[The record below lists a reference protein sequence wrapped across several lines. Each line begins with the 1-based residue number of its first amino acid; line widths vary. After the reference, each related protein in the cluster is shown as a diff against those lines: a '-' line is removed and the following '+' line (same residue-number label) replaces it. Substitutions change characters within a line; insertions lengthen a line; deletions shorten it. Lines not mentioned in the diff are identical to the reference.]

1 MDDPASTWLLV
12 PGMVLLF
19 LSAFF
24 SASET
29 AIMGLSS
36 LRLRY
41 LAEAGDRRASV
52 AHSLR
57 ADPTRLLASILV
69 GNNAVNIALAS
80 ITTALFIDWL
90 GEEGLA
96 LAMLSSTFVIVL
108 FGEVLP
114 KGLAAADGETVGL
127 AVARPIASVV
137 RLLAPLALLFNVI
150 ASAVLRWIGRE
161 PGKERAFSQEELGMV
176 VDAMEQHGVLDADEK
191 DMIHGII
198 QFADT
203 AVQEIM
209 VPRPDILA
217 VPADTPIAVA
227 SQLLLSGHFSRLP
240 VYQGALDH
248 VTGFVHLK
256 DLVRAE
262 GAHRPVGELVRPVL
276 FVPETRKVDDLFRD
290 MRRERAHLAI
300 VLDEHGSTSG
310 LVTLE
315 DLLEEIV
322 GDILDEYDDAEEQPI
337 VQVSERVYLISG
349 KAQLELVREE
359 LGLQLEDEEVDTVG
373 GLVFHRLGR
382 LPHPGDVIREGDV
395 TLTVEEVHGRR
406 IVRVKVEL
414 PAAAEGG
421 ADGMIS

>member
-1 MDDPASTWLLV
+1 MADPPSIWLLAISL
-12 PGMVLLF
+12 VLLG

-29 AIMGLSS
+29 AVMGMSR

-41 LAEAGDRRASV
+41 LAESGDRRARV
-52 AHSLR
+52 LQQLR
-57 ADPTRLLASILV
+57 DDPTRLLASILV
-69 GNNAVNIALAS
+69 GNNAVNIVLTSLA
-80 ITTALFIDWL
+80 TAMFIAWL
-90 GEEGLA
+90 GDEGLA
-96 LAMLSSTFVIVL
+96 LAMLSSTVLILL

-114 KGLAAADGETVGL
+114 KGLAADGERVAL
-127 AVARPIASVV
+127 AMARPVSIVV
-137 RLLAPLALLFNVI
+137 QLLAPVAVLFEAI
-150 ASAVLRWIGRE
+150 TDGILRWIGRE
-161 PGKERAFSQEELGMV
+161 PRRDHAPSQEELEMV
-176 VDAMEQHGVLDADEK
+176 VDAMEQHGVLDRDEK

-203 AVQEIM
+203 SVQEIM

-217 VPADTPIAVA
+217 VPADTSISEATK
-227 SQLLLSGHFSRLP
+227 LLLLGHFSRLP
-240 VYQGALDH
+240 VYQDTLDN
-248 VTGFVHLK
+248 VAGFVHLK
-256 DLVRAE
+256 DLVRADDTD
-262 GAHRPVGELVRPVL
+262 RPVGELVRPVL

-300 VLDEHGSTSG
+300 ALDEHGSTSG
-310 LVTLE
+310 LVALE

-337 VQVSERVYLISG
+337 IQISERAYSISG

-359 LGLQLEDEEVDTVG
+359 LGVQLGDEEVDTMG

-382 LPHPGDVIREGDV
+382 LPRLGDAIREDDV

-414 PAAAEGG
+414 PDTAKSREDETIA
-421 ADGMIS
+421 

>member
-1 MDDPASTWLLV
+1 MDDPASTWLVV
-12 PGMVLLF
+12 PGMLLLL

-29 AIMGLSS
+29 AIMGLSP

-41 LAEAGDRRASV
+41 LAEAGDRRAHIV
-52 AHSLR
+52 RRLR

-90 GEEGLA
+90 GEGGLA
-96 LAMLSSTFVIVL
+96 LAMLSSTFLIVL

-127 AVARPIASVV
+127 AVARPIHWAVQ
-137 RLLAPLALLFNVI
+137 LLTPFALLFNAI
-150 ASAVLRWIGRE
+150 TAPVLRWIGRE
-161 PGKERAFSQEELGMV
+161 PVKERALSPEELGMV
-176 VDAMEQHGVLDADEK
+176 VDTMEQHGLLDREGK
-191 DMIHGII
+191 DMIRGII

-203 AVQEIM
+203 SVQEIM
-209 VPRPDILA
+209 IPRPDILA
-217 VPADTPIAVA
+217 VPADTSIGEA

-240 VYQGALDH
+240 VYQGALDN

-262 GAHRPVGELVRPVL
+262 DAQRPVSELVRPVL

-337 VQVSERVYLISG
+337 IHVSGRVYLISG
-349 KAQLELVREE
+349 KAQLELVREQ
-359 LGLQLEDEEVDTVG
+359 LGIRLEDEDVDTVG

-382 LPHPGDVIREGDV
+382 LPHPGDAIRDEDV
-395 TLTVEEVHGRR
+395 TLTVEEVRGRR
-406 IVRVKVEL
+406 IIRVKVEL
-414 PAAAEGG
+414 PGAAGG
-421 ADGMIS
+421 GGETVA